1 MPESSGRSI
10 EEQEALEALRALAM
24 PVALV
29 TATAGDE
36 RATSTATVMYAS
48 LRPLA
53 VAIAMHAGSRTQ
65 RLVDRAGRFSVSL
78 LTTEDVDLAGR
89 AGRSISDPDAFR
101 TLGIDPVQ
109 RPDDPTA
116 PAGYE
121 GALAVLWCT
130 VQQRTRVGDHW
141 LYTAVVDGGRRHVGD
156 RLPLLRYAQTYHGLG
171 SPVADTRVDGYPL

>member
-36 RATSTATVMYAS
+36 RASSTATVMYAS

-78 LTTEDVDLAGR
+78 LATEDVDLAGR
-89 AGRSISDPDAFR
+89 AGRSIADPDAFR
-101 TLGIDPVQ
+101 TLGAA
-109 RPDDPTA
+109 DDPDS
-116 PAGYE
+116 
-121 GALAVLWCT
+121 T
-130 VQQRTRVGDHW
+130 VPCQLPVRVCE
-141 LYTAVVDGGRRHVGD
+141 LCRRRGC
-156 RLPLLRYAQTYHGLG
+156 P
-171 SPVADTRVDGYPL
+171 